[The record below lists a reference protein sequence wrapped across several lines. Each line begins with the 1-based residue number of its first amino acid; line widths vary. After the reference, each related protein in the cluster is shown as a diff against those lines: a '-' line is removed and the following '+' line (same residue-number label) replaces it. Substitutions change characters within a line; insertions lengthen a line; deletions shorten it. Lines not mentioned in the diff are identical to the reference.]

1 MAYDANFT
9 LFQPVLNE
17 ITESLAGYNAQFGV
31 ANANTREAAV
41 AIILRQQPDAPDST
55 DILFIKRAEKVGDP
69 WSGHM
74 AFPGGHRER
83 EDDGLRGTQCARP
96 RRKLAST

>member
-1 MAYDANFT
+1 M
-9 LFQPVLNE
+9 
-17 ITESLAGYNAQFGV
+17 
-31 ANANTREAAV
+31 
-41 AIILRQQPDAPDST
+41 ILRQQPDAPDST

-83 EDDGLRGTQCARP
+83 EDDGLRG
-96 RRKLAST
+96 